1 MREILNYLVFCDKKF
16 FGLIA
21 VYGLIV
27 ALLNLA
33 LPLSIQVLITSVIY
47 TALIQ
52 PVVVLSA
59 VLLFL
64 ISFATVLSV
73 LQKLLIEIYKRNSFV
88 RMSSDILLKS
98 IYSNYESF
106 HSHNT
111 SDLSSRYFEIF
122 NIQRN
127 ASELIIE
134 GLLIALSIVVSFILS
149 SFYHPYFLIL
159 NLIIS
164 VVIWITWAF
173 FSKKAISRAISR
185 SEAKFAVFAW
195 IDDVFRM
202 NTFFKSGTNKDYAV
216 SKGYRLVN
224 DYIETRKRYWSVT
237 FAQITILSIL
247 YVIVTIAL
255 LSIGSILVIQ
265 SQLSLGQLVAAEIL
279 YTTSLYGVSKLSI
292 YYDKYYELIASTDEM
307 EHLLVIENEKIGKV
321 TNINHVNTISRD
333 KPSLLL
339 KLDNVMYKD
348 YFGVQ
353 HKFNIAIEQSTN
365 NLLLSTDQVSKSIL
379 IKLITN
385 LIHPDSGNITFN
397 DIQISDFDQHYLRS
411 QITLI
416 DDVNMFDCTIR
427 EFLEFGVSD
436 LMQGNINNIL
446 KLVNLYS
453 VVYSL
458 ENKLDTRLIG
468 NGFPLQE
475 HHIIQLKIAKAI
487 LTESPMII
495 ITEIFDRINKQI
507 QQDILNYL
515 SSETST
521 TVICFSGNEDNHI
534 SYDNFILL
542 VKDSG
547 AFVTDNISELRILIK
562 RYLS

>member
-1 MREILNYLVFCDKKF
+1 MREILNYLVFCDKRF

-21 VYGLIV
+21 VYGVIV

-106 HSHNT
+106 NSHNT

-134 GLLIALSIVVSFILS
+134 GLLIVLSIVVSFILS

-159 NLIIS
+159 NLIIA
-164 VVIWITWAF
+164 VVIWVTWAL

-202 NTFFKSGTNKDYAV
+202 NVFFKSGTNKDYAV
-216 SKGYRLVN
+216 NKGHKLVN
-224 DYIETRKRYWSVT
+224 NYIDTRKKYWSIT
-237 FAQITILSIL
+237 FTQITILSVL
-247 YVIVTIAL
+247 YVMVTIAL

-292 YYDKYYELIASTDEM
+292 YYDKYYELIASADEM
-307 EHLLVIENEKIGKV
+307 EHLLVIENEKLGKI
-321 TNINHVNTISRD
+321 TDINQGAIISRR
-333 KPSLLL
+333 KSSTLL

-348 YFGVQ
+348 YFAVQ
-353 HKFNIAIEQSTN
+353 HKFDITIAHNTS

-385 LIHPDSGNITFN
+385 LIHPDSGTISFN

-416 DDVNMFDCTIR
+416 DDANMFDCTIR
-427 EFLEFGVSD
+427 EFLMYGVSD
-436 LMQGNINNIL
+436 LMQNQINNVL
-446 KLVNLYS
+446 ELVNLYS
-453 VVYSL
+453 VVHSL
-458 ENKLDTRLIG
+458 ESKLDTRLIG

-475 HHIIQLKIAKAI
+475 QHIILLKIAKAI
-487 LTESPMII
+487 LTESPMIV
-495 ITEIFDRINKQI
+495 ITEVFDHINKQV
-507 QQDILNYL
+507 QQNILNYL
-515 SSETST
+515 SNETST
-521 TVICFSGNEDNHI
+521 TIICFSGNEDNHLN
-534 SYDNFILL
+534 YDNFILL
-542 VKDSG
+542 AKESG
-547 AFVTDNISELRILIK
+547 VFMTDDISELRVLIK
-562 RYLS
+562 RYLT